1 MNKIKCL
8 FWLTMLSVGLSF
20 FLLQVIGQRLTPI
33 LSRYVNIEANRF
45 ANNIVNSIVNEIII
59 DNYEENL
66 FEISQNASGEIEM
79 LDYNTKKVNK
89 LLLEINEVV
98 QQKLINLEEGKIEEL
113 EISNN
118 FKLTNLKKTKNGVLC
133 EIPLG
138 TLKGNTL
145 FANIGPNIPIRLSF
159 IGQVQSNLETKI
171 TSYGINNIVIETNV
185 IVEVE
190 ERITMPTTSE
200 NSVVIIKA
208 PLTVKIIKG
217 TVPNYYTGVYEKKS
231 NTISL
236 PLE

>member
-20 FLLQVIGQRLTPI
+20 FLLQEIGQRLAPI

-66 FEISQNASGEIEM
+66 FEISQNTAGEIEM

-89 LLLEINEVV
+89 LLLEINEAV

-118 FKLTNLKKTKNGVLC
+118 FKLTNLAKTKNGVLC

-171 TSYGINNIVIETNV
+171 TSYGINNIVIETNI

-208 PLTVKIIKG
+208 PLTIKIIKG
-217 TVPNYYTGVYEKKS
+217 TVPNYYSGVYEKKS

>member
-8 FWLTMLSVGLSF
+8 FWLSMLSVGLSF

>member
-66 FEISQNASGEIEM
+66 FKISQNASGEIEM

>member
-1 MNKIKCL
+1 M
-8 FWLTMLSVGLSF
+8 
-20 FLLQVIGQRLTPI
+20 
-33 LSRYVNIEANRF
+33 
-45 ANNIVNSIVNEIII
+45 
-59 DNYEENL
+59 
-66 FEISQNASGEIEM
+66 
-79 LDYNTKKVNK
+79 
-89 LLLEINEVV
+89 V

>member
-231 NTISL
+231 NAISL

>member
-20 FLLQVIGQRLTPI
+20 FLLRVIGQRLTPI

-138 TLKGNTL
+138 ALKGNML

-171 TSYGINNIVIETNV
+171 TSYGINNIVIETNI

-208 PLTVKIIKG
+208 PLTIKIIKG
-217 TVPNYYTGVYEKKS
+217 TVPNYYAGTYEKKS